1 MKNIK
6 TEVEGVTII
15 EGKELVWI
23 KEQIIAIQQQNLTI
37 IKQLQKLNPI
47 SKQSNV
53 PDFISIQDA
62 CKKYHVSHV
71 TINNKIKLFKLL
83 KSRTID
89 RLRSGEYYLINEIE
103 LQEALRIKGSYRK
116 VTNRNTT
123 NFEVNK

>member
-1 MKNIK
+1 M
-6 TEVEGVTII
+6 EGVTII